1 MPFKELINLA
11 AERLGAR
18 VLEAN
23 DEFFGPKENL
33 VLDGKPFFIEGKYT
47 ACGRLL
53 DGWQTRRRRTP
64 GHDWCVVHLGLPGI
78 VRGVLVDTAFFRGNS
93 PEGCSLE
100 GSANGADWIEILPK
114 SPLREDSQNEF
125 PIEAEQRLTHVRL
138 NIFPD
143 GGVARLRVFGDVI
156 PDWAK
161 LAREIDLAAVEHGGV
176 TLRSSD
182 EYVGTAR
189 NLLLPGRPV
198 NLGDGWETRRRRGP
212 GHDWVVVRLGAPG
225 SIRRVEID
233 TSHFFGNYPDTAS
246 LEGSAGGDD
255 PWVTLIPQVKLQAHT
270 QHLFKIGERESVS
283 HVRLNIF
290 PDGGVARLRVWGV
303 RR

>member
-1 MPFKELINLA
+1 MHFTELINLA

-18 VLEAN
+18 VLQAN
-23 DEFFGPKENL
+23 DEFFGPKESL
-33 VLDGKPFFIEGKYT
+33 IKSGRPIFIEGKYT
-47 ACGRLL
+47 DCGRWL

-64 GHDWCVVHLGLPGI
+64 GHDWCIVHLGLPGI
-78 VRGVLVDTAFFRGNS
+78 VRGVLVDTSFFRGNY
-93 PEGCSLE
+93 PEYCSLE
-100 GSANGADWIEILPK
+100 GSENGSDWIEIVPK
-114 SPLREDSQNEF
+114 SPLQEDSQNEF
-125 PIEAEQRLTHVRL
+125 PVEAEQRLTQVRL

-161 LAREIDLAAVEHGGV
+161 LGREIDLAAVEHGGIA
-176 TLRSSD
+176 LGASD
-182 EYVGTAR
+182 EYVGAAQ

-246 LEGSAGGDD
+246 LEASAHGDD
-255 PWVTLIPQVKLQAHT
+255 PWVTLIPQIKLQAHT
-270 QHLFKIGERESVS
+270 QHLFKIGDYEPVS

-303 RR
+303 WK

>member
-1 MPFKELINLA
+1 MPFTELINLA

-18 VLEAN
+18 MLQAN

-33 VLDGKPFFIEGKYT
+33 IGSGKPIFVEGKFT
-47 ACGRLL
+47 DHGRLL
-53 DGWQTRRRRTP
+53 DGWQSRRRRTP
-64 GHDWCVVHLGLPGI
+64 GHDWCVVHLGLPGV
-78 VRGVLVDTAFFRGNS
+78 VRGVVVDTTFFRGNS
-93 PEGCSLE
+93 PESCSLD
-100 GSANGADWIEILPK
+100 GSGNGSDWTEILPNN
-114 SPLREDSQNEF
+114 PLQEDFENRF
-125 PIEAEQRLTHVRL
+125 PVEAEQRLTHVRL

-156 PDWAK
+156 PDWVK
-161 LAREIDLAAVEHGGV
+161 LGREIDLAALENGGV
-176 TLRSSD
+176 ALGASD
-182 EYVGTAR
+182 EYVGDAQ

-233 TSHFFGNYPDTAS
+233 TSHFFGNYPDSATV
-246 LEGSAGGDD
+246 EGSANGGD

-270 QHLFKIGERESVS
+270 QHLFKIGEHEPVS

-290 PDGGVARLRVWGV
+290 PDGGVARLRVWGIWK
-303 RR
+303 